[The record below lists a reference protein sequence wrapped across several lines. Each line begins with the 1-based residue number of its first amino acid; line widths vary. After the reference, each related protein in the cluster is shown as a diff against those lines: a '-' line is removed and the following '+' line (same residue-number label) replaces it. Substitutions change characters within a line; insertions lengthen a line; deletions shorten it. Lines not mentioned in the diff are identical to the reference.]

1 MQRTV
6 GGNMSETSLQ
16 TEPPKQGA
24 DAENSKDQE
33 AAPEKW
39 NLIVDV
45 ANCTNCQLCALSTQ
59 DEHVDNEFPGY
70 AAPMPKHGGRW
81 IEIQK
86 TERGQLPMIDVAY
99 MPVMCQHCD
108 DAPCM
113 KAARDGA
120 ISKREDGIVLI
131 DPEKSRGQKQIVD
144 ACPYN
149 AITWNEELQIPQTWF
164 FDAHLLDDGWSEPRC
179 VTVCATEA
187 LKAVRITDESRAEFI
202 KSEGLEEL
210 RPELNTVP
218 RVLYKNLWRARS
230 CFIGG
235 VVVQSKGGVTDCV
248 ADVIV
253 ELHKGDALVETTKSD
268 IFGEFKFDQL
278 EPESGAYRV
287 VVKGGD
293 GGEVA
298 QDLELGQSVYL
309 GELALG

>member
-1 MQRTV
+1 
-6 GGNMSETSLQ
+6 MSESSQ
-16 TEPPKQGA
+16 QVEA
-24 DAENSKDQE
+24 SK
-33 AAPEKW
+33 APENAESSEHQEKSPDKW

-45 ANCTNCQLCALSTQ
+45 ANCTNCQLCAISTQ
-59 DEHVDNEFPGY
+59 DEHVDNDFPGY

-86 TERGQLPMIDVAY
+86 SERGKAPMVDVAY
-99 MPVMCQHCD
+99 VPVMCQHCD
-108 DAPCM
+108 DAPCI

-120 ISKREDGIVLI
+120 ISKREDGLVLI
-131 DPEKSRGQKQIVD
+131 DPEKSRGQKQIAE

-164 FDAHLLDDGWSEPRC
+164 FDAHLLDDGWTEPRC

-187 LKAVRITDESRAEFI
+187 LKAVKITDEARADLV

-210 RPELNTVP
+210 RPELKTVP

-235 VVVQSKGGVTDCV
+235 LVVQSKSGITDCV

-253 ELHKGDALVETTKSD
+253 ELHRGDDLVATTKSD

-287 VVKGGD
+287 VVKGAD
-293 GGEVA
+293 GSEVA
-298 QDLELGQSVYL
+298 QGVELGQSVYL